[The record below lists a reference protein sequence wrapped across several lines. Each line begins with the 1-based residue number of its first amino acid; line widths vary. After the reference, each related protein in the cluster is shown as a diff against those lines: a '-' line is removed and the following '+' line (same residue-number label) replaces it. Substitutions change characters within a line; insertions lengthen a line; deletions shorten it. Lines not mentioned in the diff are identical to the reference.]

1 MQPRADLPVV
11 VGVDGSPSSILALD
25 MAATEAALRG
35 LKLRIVY
42 VQEPHDVWRTVGRR
56 NHKVVDPEQL
66 MVDVHDRVAE
76 RKPDLAVE
84 SRIVDGLPAVVL
96 IKESREANITVIGHQ
111 GDGFLG
117 RAAGLVC
124 RRLTASGHGPVIV
137 ARGETPPREDALVVL
152 GVDVDAP
159 APQAIEF
166 AFAAAAARRA
176 PIRAVYASCDP
187 SPEQAAVR
195 LAEELACWSNRYPD
209 IKVECLTDHRLDP
222 PAAILAASMQAGLIV
237 VGPHDQT
244 APRRLILGPVGD
256 TLIQHAPCP
265 VAVVHA

>member
-25 MAATEAALRG
+25 LAATEAALRG

-56 NHKVVDPEQL
+56 THKFVDPEQL

-76 RKPDLAVE
+76 RKPGLAVE
-84 SRIVDGLPAVVL
+84 WQMLDGLPAVVL
-96 IKESREANITVIGHQ
+96 IQESREASI
-111 GDGFLG
+111 
-117 RAAGLVC
+117 
-124 RRLTASGHGPVIV
+124 TASGHGPVIV
-137 ARGETPPREDALVVL
+137 ARGETPPPEDALVVL

-176 PIRAVYASCDP
+176 PIRAVNASCDP

-222 PAAILAASMQAGLIV
+222 PAAILAISMQAGLIV

-256 TLIQHAPCP
+256 TLVLHAPCP